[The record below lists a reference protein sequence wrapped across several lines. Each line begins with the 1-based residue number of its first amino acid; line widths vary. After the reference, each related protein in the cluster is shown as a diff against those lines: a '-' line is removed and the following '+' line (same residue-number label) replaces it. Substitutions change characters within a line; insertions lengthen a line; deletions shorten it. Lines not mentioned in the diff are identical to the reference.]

1 MKILDYEGLTYLIE
15 KIKGLLS
22 KKADTTYVDSKV
34 KTYGEVTTDENG
46 LMIAA
51 DKVKLNSISDNANN
65 YTHPGSHPASIITE
79 TTTKRFV
86 SDSEKTAW
94 NAKLEASAL
103 TPLETSISDLSDRVK
118 TDVPSGAVFTDTIVD
133 ISGKVDKISGK
144 GLSTNDYTTT
154 EKTKLSGV
162 EDGANKYV
170 HPSTHPASM
179 ITEST
184 TKRFV
189 TDTEK
194 ATWTGRETTAD
205 AQAKA
210 TKALTD
216 ANEYTDEKL
225 VAINGRLDAI
235 ESRLDAIEAV
245 DGE

>member
-103 TPLETSISDLSDRVK
+103 TPLETSISDLSDQL
-118 TDVPSGAVFTDTIVD
+118 GD
-133 ISGKVDKISGK
+133 II
-144 GLSTNDYTTT
+144 
-154 EKTKLSGV
+154 
-162 EDGANKYV
+162 
-170 HPSTHPASM
+170 
-179 ITEST
+179 
-184 TKRFV
+184 
-189 TDTEK
+189 
-194 ATWTGRETTAD
+194 
-205 AQAKA
+205 
-210 TKALTD
+210 
-216 ANEYTDEKL
+216 
-225 VAINGRLDAI
+225 
-235 ESRLDAIEAV
+235 SRLEALETV
-245 DGE
+245 GGE